1 MGVLRPSLR
10 SALAVLGCILAAA
23 AVIGAEAWRW
33 PHAVR
38 QGPSGAPAVAAA
50 IAAPPTIS
58 LSEVSHA
65 IIPMPKGVPSAH
77 ASALASL
84 PRGDLLSFWW
94 AGSRES
100 GPDVK
105 VYASRWSNGKWSDNW
120 VVASRESLGE
130 VLGYGVR
137 RIGNPVAWT
146 AADGTVHLYVVATG
160 LGGWAASR
168 VVQLESHNEGA
179 SFQVRRVLPMSP
191 VFNTSVLVRAAP
203 VGLADG
209 GWALPMY
216 FEIGHKYPMLMSFD
230 ADGTPQRLTR
240 IGARTRSLQPTLVHV
255 SPTEVR
261 AWMRDAGKEGG
272 RVQQAVSRDAGLT
285 WEDLDPTDMANRGTA
300 LAVLRLT
307 NGSLLMLRNQGTG
320 RGTQRSTLSLSIST
334 DANTW
339 KHVSNIVSG
348 QPGDEFSYP
357 AMFQVGDELHITYT
371 YQRRA
376 IAHHLLKIH
385 TGKDLP

>member
-38 QGPSGAPAVAAA
+38 QGTSGVPAVAAG

-84 PRGDLLSFWW
+84 PRGDLLSLWW

-179 SFQVRRVLPMSP
+179 
-191 VFNTSVLVRAAP
+191 
-203 VGLADG
+203 
-209 GWALPMY
+209 
-216 FEIGHKYPMLMSFD
+216 
-230 ADGTPQRLTR
+230 
-240 IGARTRSLQPTLVHV
+240 
-255 SPTEVR
+255 
-261 AWMRDAGKEGG
+261 
-272 RVQQAVSRDAGLT
+272 
-285 WEDLDPTDMANRGTA
+285 
-300 LAVLRLT
+300 
-307 NGSLLMLRNQGTG
+307 
-320 RGTQRSTLSLSIST
+320 
-334 DANTW
+334 
-339 KHVSNIVSG
+339 
-348 QPGDEFSYP
+348 
-357 AMFQVGDELHITYT
+357 
-371 YQRRA
+371 
-376 IAHHLLKIH
+376 
-385 TGKDLP
+385 